1 MKTAGSLSEQDVP
14 DLVQALSFE
23 RFSGV
28 LVIERQ
34 DERIGIV
41 VREGRLVFAST
52 SNIDYRLGPRLLRR
66 GAITLKQM
74 EEAGRSKPSDKRF
87 GTVLVDMG
95 ALDPKELVQG
105 VMDQTRDV
113 ILRAFTWTEGSYRL
127 EEGKAP
133 GETITLDIS
142 TPQLTFDGVSQIEA
156 WSRVERGCGGLAT
169 RYVATEGADAPFKQ
183 LTLDFDQV
191 ALFRALKDARD
202 VESLCA
208 ESVLTDFEVCRN
220 LWAYRVIGLV
230 DRIEQ
235 AALIEETPPAE
246 QSKPLDDDGLH
257 FVLAD
262 DDS

>member
-1 MKTAGSLSEQDVP
+1 VKTEGPLSERDVP
-14 DLVQALSFE
+14 DLVQGLSFE

-28 LVIERQ
+28 LVLERAG
-34 DERIGIV
+34 ERIGIV

-52 SNIDYRLGPRLLRR
+52 SNLDYRLGPRLLRS

-74 EEAGRSKPSDKRF
+74 DEAGRSKSSDKRI
-87 GTVLVDMG
+87 GTILVEMG
-95 ALDPKELVQG
+95 ALDPKELEKG

-113 ILRAFTWTEGSYRL
+113 ILRAFTWTDGSYRL

-133 GETITLDIS
+133 GEAITLDVS
-142 TPQLTFDGVSQIEA
+142 TPQLIFDGVSQIEA
-156 WSRVERGCGGLAT
+156 WSRVQRGCGGLAA
-169 RYVATEGADAPFKQ
+169 RYVAAEGADALFKE
-183 LTLDFDQV
+183 LTLDFDQA
-191 ALFRALKDARD
+191 ALFRALKVARD

-230 DRIEQ
+230 RRLDEDAGEKPAPLEQ
-235 AALIEETPPAE
+235 A
-246 QSKPLDDDGLH
+246 KPFDDDGLH